1 MRAEVDFMQTKLTN
15 KRINTR
21 QIAVIGMLS
30 AITMVLGS
38 TGLGFIPLPMAK
50 ATIMH
55 IPVIIGAIIEGPVV
69 GATIGLIFGLFSIFQ
84 NITNPTLLSFAFI
97 NPLVSVLPRILV
109 GIMAYY
115 SYSLF
120 AKRNTTLAVGFGAA
134 IASLTNTFG
143 VLTMIY
149 MLYAVQFA
157 SARNIDP
164 ATTAKV
170 IYGIAMTNGI
180 PEAIVAVLIVTPVA
194 VAIKRVLNK

>member
-1 MRAEVDFMQTKLTN
+1 MQNYSTN
-15 KRINTR
+15 KKFGTR

-84 NITNPTLLSFAFI
+84 NITSPTLLSFAFI

-115 SYSLF
+115 SYRLF

-149 MLYAVQFA
+149 VLYAVQFA

-170 IYGIAMTNGI
+170 IYGIALTNGV
-180 PEAIVAVLIVTPVA
+180 PEAIVAVLIVTPIAVA
-194 VAIKRVLNK
+194 VKRVLNK

>member
-1 MRAEVDFMQTKLTN
+1 MQSNLTN
-15 KRINTR
+15 KKIGTR

-55 IPVIIGAIIEGPVV
+55 IPVIIGAIIEGPLV
-69 GATIGLIFGLFSIFQ
+69 GAIIGLIFGIFSIFQ
-84 NITNPTLLSFAFI
+84 NMTNPSLLSFAFI
-97 NPLVSVLPRILV
+97 NPLVSVIPRVLV

-115 SYSLF
+115 GYRLF
-120 AKRNTTLAVGFGAA
+120 SKRNTTLGVGFGAA
-134 IASLTNTFG
+134 VGSLTNTFG

-149 MLYAVQFA
+149 VLYASQYA
-157 SARNIDP
+157 SAKGIDP

-170 IYGIAMTNGI
+170 IYGIALTNGV
-180 PEAIVAVLIVTPVA
+180 PEAIVAVVIVTPIA
-194 VAIKRVLNK
+194 VAIKRVLKK

>member
-1 MRAEVDFMQTKLTN
+1 MQNNLTN
-15 KRINTR
+15 KKVGTR

-55 IPVIIGAIIEGPVV
+55 IPVIIGAIIEGPIV
-69 GATIGLIFGLFSIFQ
+69 GAIIGLIFGLFSIFQ
-84 NITNPTLLSFAFI
+84 NITNPSLLSFAFI
-97 NPLVSVLPRILV
+97 NPLVSVVPRILV

-115 SYSLF
+115 GYSLF
-120 AKRNTTLAVGFGAA
+120 SKRNTTLGVGFGAA
-134 IASLTNTFG
+134 IGSLTNTFG

-149 MLYAVQFA
+149 VLYAAQYA
-157 SARNIDP
+157 SAKGIDP

-170 IYGIAMTNGI
+170 IYGIALTNGV
-180 PEAIVAVLIVTPVA
+180 PEAIVAVLIVTPIA
-194 VAIKRVLNK
+194 VAIKRVLKK